1 MKSAQ
6 TVLISSCFIVAAH
19 LVRICAPNAY
29 FIENMQDFCLLR
41 QRNLGIRRIRFI
53 ENKAAVRDGK
63 TVQRKDIPVLFE
75 KTPCLCLFPAPTLP
89 GSSDTVWHQIYGRT
103 S

>member
-6 TVLISSCFIVAAH
+6 TVLIRSCFIVTAC
-19 LVRICAPNAY
+19 LVRISTTNAY
-29 FIENMQDFCLLR
+29 LIENTQDFCLLR

-53 ENKAAVRDGK
+53 ENKAAVRAGK

-89 GSSDTVWHQIYGRT
+89 RFF
-103 S
+103 